1 MIQDTF
7 SIFFMVTGT
16 FFMVLASIGLLRLP
30 DLYTRL
36 HALTK
41 GTTLGL
47 VCLLLASAVSLASW
61 EITLKVVC
69 AIFFHFLTNPVGAH
83 MITRAAYYHLKVKF
97 WENTFAE
104 EWKEHQL

>member
-1 MIQDTF
+1 MIKEAI

-16 FFMVLASIGLLRLP
+16 FFMLLASVGMIRLP

-41 GTTLGL
+41 GATLGL
-47 VCLLLASAVSLASW
+47 VGILLASAVSLASW
-61 EITLKVVC
+61 EISLKVVL
-69 AIFFHFLTNPVGAH
+69 ALFFHFLTNPVGAH
-83 MITRAAYYHLKVKF
+83 MITRAAYHHLKVKF

-104 EWKEHQL
+104 EWKEDQL